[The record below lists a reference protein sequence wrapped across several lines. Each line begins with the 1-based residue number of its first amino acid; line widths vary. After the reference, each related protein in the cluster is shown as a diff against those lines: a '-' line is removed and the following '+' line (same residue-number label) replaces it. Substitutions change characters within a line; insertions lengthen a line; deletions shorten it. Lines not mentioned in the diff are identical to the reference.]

1 MKKIIG
7 IFGVVLMVLLAVS
20 CASMSLPAPTPEE
33 AKEYED
39 TLGEVLASAGFG
51 GVFNVINGDDLD
63 GEYEPG
69 DKLGAFTVT
78 EKSHVRI
85 DIDLSGI
92 FEGKQKVTFD
102 IDVAYENRKG
112 EAKSLVYAAETG
124 AGENGNKTVIKN
136 AALNGKSFDPAAMQA
151 ALAD

>member
-102 IDVAYENRKG
+102 IDVAYENRK
-112 EAKSLVYAAETG
+112 AKLLQLESRMNSVSIFPLIASALLMALIAIGIVTILG
-124 AGENGNKTVIKN
+124 GVMNGI
-136 AALNGKSFDPAAMQA
+136 
-151 ALAD
+151 

>member
-1 MKKIIG
+1 MKKIVG
-7 IFGVVLMVLLAVS
+7 IFGVVLMVLLVVS
-20 CASMSLPAPTPEE
+20 CASMSLPAPTTEE

-51 GVFNVINGDDLD
+51 GVFNAIKGDSLD
-63 GEYEPG
+63 GEYNVG
-69 DKLGAFTVT
+69 DKLGAYTIT
-78 EKSHVRI
+78 EKSHIRI

-92 FEGKQKVTFD
+92 FEGKQKVIFD

-112 EAKSLVYAAETG
+112 EATSFVYVAETG
-124 AGENGNKTVIKN
+124 AGENGNQTVIKK
-136 AALNGKSFDPAAMQA
+136 AALNGKSFDPEAMMA

>member
-51 GVFNVINGDDLD
+51 GVFTVINGDDLEV
-63 GEYEPG
+63 GNVCIGTGVG
-69 DKLGAFTVT
+69 DYDFYINRPCSINDLHGVGAFLLMCASM
-78 EKSHVRI
+78 EELRRW
-85 DIDLSGI
+85 
-92 FEGKQKVTFD
+92 
-102 IDVAYENRKG
+102 ENER
-112 EAKSLVYAAETG
+112 
-124 AGENGNKTVIKN
+124 
-136 AALNGKSFDPAAMQA
+136 
-151 ALAD
+151 